1 MDGLKVFIG
10 GDATALKK
18 TLREADYAIKGFV
31 NQNKHALKNLEN
43 LGAPAAI
50 AFTGL
55 TLSIGAAAKKFG
67 DFEATLNRVQAVSN
81 ASASEMAALK
91 VKAEELGAATKFSGQ
106 EAASGMEELAKAGF
120 NAKQTMDAIPGVLQ
134 LAAAGGVSVAQ
145 AAELA
150 GGTIRGFGLAMDEA
164 GRVADVMAQAA
175 NQSSVDIG
183 DLQLTMKYV
192 APVASSA
199 SQSLEEMSG
208 AIAIMGNSMIKGEQ
222 AGTTLRAALTR
233 LQDPP
238 KEAGEQLS
246 ALGIAIADTQG
257 RMLPLGDI
265 VDQLRTKTAK
275 MTEVQRNAAIAQ
287 IFGTEAL
294 SGMLTLV
301 KASPAEYQAMVD
313 SMRNADGAAKKMSDT
328 INSGFNGAMD
338 QLGASADSA
347 AKAVGEN
354 LAPAILAL
362 AGGIKGA
369 VDAFNGMPAEL
380 KTLAVGAAAG
390 GTALLGMAAAAGLL
404 LPVIANLRAAL
415 FLTNTLALT
424 PVGIAITALAATVTI
439 ATIAF
444 KAYSDSVA
452 AAKQKEDGARDA
464 RIKSTAAVKAQ
475 KDELEKLA
483 KEYHNLAGKS
493 KLSKD
498 EMERLKAIQ
507 DKLAKE
513 YPAIAEVIAK
523 GATSHDKV
531 EAAVRREIAAK
542 ADLLKMDQ
550 VAAQQRVMSDSTQLA
565 NERRK
570 LDELQQRLE
579 DAKSAPSYGDS
590 AGKVQELNVISGM
603 IAAQQR
609 AVDAVNARVLASAAD
624 LQRVNGIVIP
634 KPTVAKPNRGDA
646 YSGGGGEG
654 KSGKNEAEK
663 AAEEAHRKAEERI
676 QKLTQHYA
684 DLTERQKAWGYGD
697 SVVIKNLQSLYA
709 AVAKELGKTTAGAEA
724 LANIQQ
730 RITVLAGNNA
740 VAKQAKEAADAKENE
755 RQALGNIMATVER
768 QMAQE
773 DKAAQKRKQD
783 AEDAVRA
790 QEDFNAAVRDMQGE
804 LVGLAT
810 DPSLER
816 IANFAKGLAQDGKK
830 AKEWGDAINKV
841 GDDFKSAGDGA
852 KGFEA
857 ALSSIGMSID
867 PVSLGLTMAI
877 SLANTLKE
885 AFDKAR
891 AAQGM
896 MFDSVRSVAR
906 EIKRAQVE
914 ASGDPVQHA
923 ELERQ
928 DAVDALNERAAA
940 ELKKR
945 KEALKA
951 ENVVANAFSNGAT
964 YARIDSMTEADF
976 PDIQEMLTAGM
987 VGIDETYHKAV
998 FSLVDTTTE
1007 GASKLQDETQKLIDE
1022 TNKKIEESA
1031 IRSAEIVDELA
1042 AGGRDSWGNRIS
1054 LEAER
1059 DLRIQEA
1066 TADLEEKKAQA
1077 AKKQRDLYKE
1087 IRQINEDERAAI
1099 AGIENEGI
1107 AVRAKSEAQDKAER
1121 ISKIK
1126 AEAQANRDA
1135 KTAEINGISEQIKK
1149 EEEAHDKAVSNVR
1162 ILADER
1168 IKALGGELTRLK
1180 EITKEMERQAAL
1192 AGQKAAAPTSSGGS
1206 SSTAAV
1212 SGSKSSSNNTTGEKY
1227 GDTSGARYDS
1237 SGRKVAYTKN
1247 GVNYYHTG
1255 GSPRLK
1261 SDEVPAILRTNE
1273 FVFTPQQFN
1282 GLMDLR
1288 TAAVNARGGG
1298 FSTGDIHITV
1308 NAARGMNERQVAD
1321 AVWDNIS
1328 TRLRR
1333 SGLGR

>member
-10 GDATALKK
+10 GDAAALKK

-31 NQNKHALKNLEN
+31 NQNKGALKSLEK

-50 AFTGL
+50 ALTGL

-246 ALGIAIADTQG
+246 ALGIAISDTQG

-338 QLGASADSA
+338 QLGASVDSA
-347 AKAVGEN
+347 VKAVGEN
-354 LAPAILAL
+354 LAPSILAL
-362 AGGIKGA
+362 AGGIKSA
-369 VDAFNGMPAEL
+369 ADAFNGMDPAL
-380 KTLAVGAAAG
+380 KTMTVGAAAG
-390 GTALLGMAAAAGLL
+390 GTALLGMVAAAGLL
-404 LPVIANLRAAL
+404 LPALASVRTAL
-415 FLTNTLALT
+415 FAMNTLALT
-424 PVGIAITALAATVTI
+424 PVG
-439 ATIAF
+439 ATIAALALTVGVATMAF
-444 KAYSDSVA
+444 KAHSDAVN
-452 AAKQKEDGARDA
+452 AAKNKEIEAKEA
-464 RIKSTAAVKAQ
+464 RIKSTATVKAQ

-498 EMERLKAIQ
+498 EQERLKAIQ

-550 VAAQQRVMSDSTQLA
+550 VAAQQRVMSDATQLA

-634 KPTVAKPNRGDA
+634 KPAAAKPNRGNA
-646 YSGGGGEG
+646 YSGGEG
-654 KSGKNEAEK
+654 KSGKTEAEK
-663 AAEEAHRKAEERI
+663 AAEEAHRLQVEALG
-676 QKLTQHYA
+676 KLSAAYQRNLQVA
-684 DLTERQKAWGYGD
+684 QAWGGGTAAE
-697 SVVIKNLQSLYA
+697 VESLTGLIAEVRTKGLDTIPEGYEA
-709 AVAKELGKTTAGAEA
+709 IVNAETRLKAIQGERAVAGKKANEELTKTIEEGATETAGMVSGFQA
-724 LANIQQ
+724 LFALMGPLN
-730 RITVLAGNNA
+730 
-740 VAKQAKEAADAKENE
+740 KQMDDFLDAK
-755 RQALGNIMATVER
+755 
-768 QMAQE
+768 
-773 DKAAQKRKQD
+773 DAA
-783 AEDAVRA
+783 A
-790 QEDFNAAVRDMQGE
+790 FNATIRDMQGE
-804 LVGLAT
+804 LMAMAT

-816 IANFAKGLAQDGKK
+816 MANFTKEIVKDTSRLASWGKTLGDVGDAYKK
-830 AKEWGDAINKV
+830 AGGGADGFAAAITKLGGGGLDTVSLAVSATV
-841 GDDFKSAGDGA
+841 GVVGMLKNAFD
-852 KGFEA
+852 EA
-857 ALSSIGMSID
+857 A
-867 PVSLGLTMAI
+867 
-877 SLANTLKE
+877 
-885 AFDKAR
+885 
-891 AAQGM
+891 AAQ
-896 MFDSVRSVAR
+896 AR
-906 EIKRAQVE
+906 LKASSESTAAELRKLNAE
-914 ASGDPVQHA
+914 LSGDPVLIAEAERQGKRA
-923 ELERQ
+923 DLEADLKRRLEQRRADLRASDPTLMFKDFMMNGAASQRIDGMGLADFPDLDAWYKAQLALLDKGPGGAVGSDEAIARMAGNAEQDQQRIEAAFESYEAMVDRLGEINEELTEGGRDAFGRKITLELERQ
-928 DAVDALNERAAA
+928 QKVLEQQEENAKRLNALSDRK
-940 ELKKR
+940 LKLETDLR
-945 KEALKA
+945 QLK
-951 ENVVANAFSNGAT
+951 
-964 YARIDSMTEADF
+964 
-976 PDIQEMLTAGM
+976 
-987 VGIDETYHKAV
+987 IDE
-998 FSLVDTTTE
+998 
-1007 GASKLQDETQKLIDE
+1007 
-1022 TNKKIEESA
+1022 
-1031 IRSAEIVDELA
+1031 
-1042 AGGRDSWGNRIS
+1042 
-1054 LEAER
+1054 
-1059 DLRIQEA
+1059 
-1066 TADLEEKKAQA
+1066 
-1077 AKKQRDLYKE
+1077 AK
-1087 IRQINEDERAAI
+1087 AI
-1099 AGIENEGI
+1099 ADIENEGI
-1107 AVRAKSEAQDKAER
+1107 AVRALTEAQDK
-1121 ISKIK
+1121 
-1126 AEAQANRDA
+1126 
-1135 KTAEINGISEQIKK
+1135 G
-1149 EEEAHDKAVSNVR
+1149 VR
-1162 ILADER
+1162 IERVKADYA
-1168 IKALGGELTRLK
+1168 KKRLDITD
-1180 EITKEMERQAAL
+1180 EITRVNGDITQATLEAEQAMMRINIQYEERFAALEQEAAKLTANVAIAQQQLGIERSITDEIKRRQAIQS
-1192 AGQKAAAPTSSGGS
+1192 GGGS
-1206 SSTAAV
+1206 SSSSTPSQRSTPGAAT
-1212 SGSKSSSNNTTGEKY
+1212 GNTTY
-1227 GDTSGARYDS
+1227 RQQYF
-1237 SGRKVAYTKN
+1237 
-1247 GVNYYHTG
+1247 HTG
-1255 GSPRLK
+1255 GTVPLK
-1261 SDEVPAILRTNE
+1261 PDERPAILRANE
-1273 FVFTPQQFN
+1273 FVFTPQQFQ
-1282 GLMDLR
+1282 GLIALR
-1288 TAAVNARGGG
+1288 AAAASSRGGG
-1298 FSTGDIHITV
+1298 YGTGDVHITV
-1308 NAARGMNERQVAD
+1308 NAAPGMSERRVAD
-1321 AVWDNIS
+1321 YVWNDFS
-1328 TRLRR
+1328 SRLRR